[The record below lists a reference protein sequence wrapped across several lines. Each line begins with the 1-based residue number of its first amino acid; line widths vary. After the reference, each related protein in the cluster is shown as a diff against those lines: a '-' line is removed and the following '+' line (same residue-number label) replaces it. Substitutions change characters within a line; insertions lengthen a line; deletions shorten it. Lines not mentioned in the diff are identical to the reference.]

1 MLTTDELKLYRRQG
15 WVILPDFATADLE
28 PILDDLMQI
37 FPSPEA
43 YWADPT
49 RYPELQGDQFDS
61 VRTIPTGVPR
71 LDRLPFHRLVRDI
84 AEQVTES
91 SDLRLMRGG
100 YQSKFSG
107 AADFDQILHLD
118 YTNHTLVVLQDADVS
133 TIVGFFAYFTD
144 VTAETGPTMAVSR
157 EHAEHLR
164 ITDTHLRRDEWPE
177 MYEHEE
183 PLLCRAGSLLVYDY
197 RTLHRGSALRGAN
210 VNRLTLSFAYGI
222 ATPWHGFYSWPNRA
236 DEPAVREFV
245 ASLTP
250 DERVLLGFPPP
261 RDRYWTAAT
270 IDGVSRR
277 YPGFDGSP
285 YYAALHEPQAT
296 APGLRHPGV
305 ATDELDA

>member
-15 WVILPDFATADLE
+15 WVILPDFAAADLE

-49 RYPELQGDQFDS
+49 LYPELQGGQFDS

-133 TIVGFFAYFTD
+133 TMVGFLAVEGHQVKGVLLTISPSSF
-144 VTAETGPTMAVSR
+144 MAAR
-157 EHAEHLR
+157 LLLR
-164 ITDTHLRRDEWPE
+164 DAGVKVERPE
-177 MYEHEE
+177 RSE
-183 PLLCRAGSLLVYDY
+183 
-197 RTLHRGSALRGAN
+197 
-210 VNRLTLSFAYGI
+210 
-222 ATPWHGFYSWPNRA
+222 
-236 DEPAVREFV
+236 
-245 ASLTP
+245 
-250 DERVLLGFPPP
+250 DERP
-261 RDRYWTAAT
+261 
-270 IDGVSRR
+270 
-277 YPGFDGSP
+277 
-285 YYAALHEPQAT
+285 
-296 APGLRHPGV
+296 
-305 ATDELDA
+305 